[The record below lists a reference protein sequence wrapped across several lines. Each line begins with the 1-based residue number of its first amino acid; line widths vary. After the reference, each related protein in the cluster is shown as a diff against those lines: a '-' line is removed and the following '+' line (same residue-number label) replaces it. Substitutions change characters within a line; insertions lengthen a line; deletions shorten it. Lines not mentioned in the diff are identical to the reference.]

1 MNEIINKKNNLINK
15 IKINIKYL
23 KNDNLI
29 NIIINGIDN
38 NEIYKKIEEE
48 IENYHLNKL
57 YKNGKGQSRFLVEY
71 LKDKKTDLKLIENI
85 FKNYTMLLIEC
96 LEQQT

>member
-1 MNEIINKKNNLINK
+1 MWIYDLINK

-38 NEIYKKIEEE
+38 NEIYKKVEEE

-57 YKNGKGQSRFLVEY
+57 SKNGKWQSRFLVEY
-71 LKDKKTDLKLIENI
+71 LNDKKNRFEINRKYI
-85 FKNYTMLLIEC
+85 
-96 LEQQT
+96 